1 MILQALQIS
10 NKFYLNNFFKIF
22 NTCALSVITIS
33 ALSIYT
39 NSTIANSIIV
49 VTIIST
55 LLQIHL
61 TGMLILVTADI
72 INNSQQSIINY
83 YIKSLFYVLPLGV
96 VGLIVGIVLILGFV
110 AFIIPGIFLLG
121 KLIFA
126 QYFLILKGKGIIE
139 SVELSWKL
147 ESNVAWNLGLTIFI
161 MILAWALFIGLISSP
176 FLNDQGDL
184 ELFFIFLTSIS
195 SFIILNIY
203 LNTFL
208 IHLFIIEENE

>member
-1 MILQALQIS
+1 MILQAIQIS

-39 NSTIANSIIV
+39 NSANTNSLIV
-49 VTIIST
+49 VTIMST

-61 TGMLILVTADI
+61 TGMLMLVTADI
-72 INNSQQSIINY
+72 INNSQQSTINY
-83 YIKSLFYVLPLGV
+83 YIKSLFYIISLGV

-126 QYFLILKGKGIIE
+126 QYFLILKGKGIVE
-139 SVELSWKL
+139 SLELSWKT
-147 ESNVAWNLGLTIFI
+147 ESNIAWNLGLTIFI
-161 MILAWALFIGLISSP
+161 IVLIWGLFIGLISS
-176 FLNDQGDL
+176 F
-184 ELFFIFLTSIS
+184 
-195 SFIILNIY
+195 
-203 LNTFL
+203 
-208 IHLFIIEENE
+208 